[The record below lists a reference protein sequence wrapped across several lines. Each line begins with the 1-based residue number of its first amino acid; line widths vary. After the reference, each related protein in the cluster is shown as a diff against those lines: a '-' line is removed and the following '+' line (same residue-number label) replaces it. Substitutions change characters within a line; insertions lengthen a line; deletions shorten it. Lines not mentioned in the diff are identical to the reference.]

1 MTAESLF
8 PSRLGRDFVHLD
20 PELQWVHG
28 GESRDL
34 RGTATV
40 QRGTSVIAKILS
52 MLTSLP
58 PALENAPIRV
68 QIDIK
73 DDKECW
79 TRTYAGKHRM
89 TSTLF
94 RDGSCLVERLGP
106 ASLTF
111 RLVERAA
118 GIDWRLEHVSMF
130 GIPLSARWFQISARV
145 DVQNGRY
152 HFLIDST
159 LRGIGRIVC
168 YEGLLDVSN

>member
-1 MTAESLF
+1 MTAEPLF
-8 PSRLGRDFVHLD
+8 PSRLGPDFADLD
-20 PELQWVHG
+20 PRLQWVHS

-34 RGTATV
+34 RGTVTV
-40 QRGTSVIAKILS
+40 QRGTSVIARILS
-52 MLTSLP
+52 VLTSLP

-73 DDKECW
+73 DEKECW

-89 TSTLF
+89 VSTLF
-94 RDGSCLVERLGP
+94 RDGDCLVERLGP

-118 GIDWRLEHVSMF
+118 GMDWRLEHVSMI
-130 GIPLSARWFQISARV
+130 GSRLSASRFQISARV

-152 HFLIDST
+152 HFLIDSA
-159 LRGIGRIVC
+159 LSGVGRIVC
-168 YEGLLDVSN
+168 YEGLLDVR